1 MAMQSSPPKF
11 GYWKI
16 RGLAA
21 NIRYQLAY
29 SKVEYEMVEYEQG
42 GAEDGFSREPWTSK
56 KFTLGL
62 DLPNL
67 PYWTDGDF
75 KITETQAIHR

>member
-1 MAMQSSPPKF
+1 MEASQKPTI

-29 SKVEYEMVEYEQG
+29 MGVDYDSVEY
-42 GAEDGFSREPWTSK
+42 T
-56 KFTLGL
+56 
-62 DLPNL
+62 
-67 PYWTDGDF
+67 
-75 KITETQAIHR
+75 